1 MVGEMVWRLNWVR
14 LRVGTDNL
22 LELLIHQPIFIGFK
36 ADSGLRRHFES
47 LSGFDRDYI
56 SDEDSTF
63 LRFCRVGEDIYV
75 GKLIHASLTTDQV
88 DDICRNVVS
97 IIRRLGHAVRLPTNM
112 KILACSAD
120 ETDCLPAA
128 VQHLPLRSASGVAVP
143 HAAVR

>member
-1 MVGEMVWRLNWVR
+1 
-14 LRVGTDNL
+14 LR
-22 LELLIHQPIFIGFK
+22 ELLIDQPIFIGFK

-47 LSGFDRDYI
+47 LSGFDKDYF

-75 GKLIHASLTTDQV
+75 GKLIHESLTTDQV
-88 DDICRNVVS
+88 DDICRNVLS
-97 IIRRLGHAVRLPTNM
+97 IIRKLGHPVRLPTNL

-128 VQHLPLRSASGVAVP
+128 IQHPRLRSASGAPVP
-143 HAAVR
+143 RAAVR